1 MKIQAR
7 ILIMLA
13 TVSLLALA
21 VLVGVLLTVVAPAF
35 EQLDQEQATKN
46 INRVKQS
53 LANELAVLDQK
64 VVDWAHWNDTYAF
77 VLDASPDYIAANLQS
92 SSLTNLNVSFM
103 AFFDPGGKP
112 VWAGGYDAA
121 NEEAKDFA
129 ALADPAQT
137 RALTTGRQRSVHG
150 LLVMDGRNY
159 LISAG
164 DILDSDGN
172 GPSHGTLAIGRE
184 IDEALLGDLKSRTE
198 VNFRTEPHELGRSN
212 AAPDGP
218 ILVAETAELLT
229 HRITLR
235 DVNDIPLLDIY
246 IETPRDA
253 GLLGHASIG
262 IAITLM
268 ISTILLI
275 MIALALAINM
285 LIIRP
290 VHQIN
295 LAMGDVANSA
305 DLEKR
310 LGWHRGDEF
319 GTLARQFDH
328 MLEQLAHAR
337 RDLLEL
343 TFKIGRSD
351 LATGMFHNVRNAMS
365 PLANQVHRAVAT
377 LTGAED
383 GHAERAF
390 AELKDESTE
399 PARKTRLIDFLAAA
413 WSQATARQQSIRRE
427 LEAATGQLAAIEQIL
442 NQQEG
447 PNVAAS
453 TESLPLAFL
462 IRESLNFFGTSQLAT
477 ANIEIEP
484 SVEAMPPVAVQ
495 RLPMIHVIY
504 NVIANAVSAIEA
516 RDDGAGRV
524 LMRAGLTPENG
535 MVRLEIVDNGIGAAI
550 HSLTDIFRPGYTT
563 KKDQKGGEGLHWC
576 ANTMAACGGR
586 MWAESAGP
594 GKGMTIFIEI
604 PQATAQQP
612 TPTTPRHAA

>member
-235 DVNDIPLLDIY
+235 DVNDIPPRMLVKAGSTLLV
-246 IETPRDA
+246 PRSPHRQADVSEHLA
-253 GLLGHASIG
+253 ENA
-262 IAITLM
+262 
-268 ISTILLI
+268 
-275 MIALALAINM
+275 MIALAPEGRAMRRVALKAGKRDSVASVAKRYRVSAAQVAQWNDVGAGASFRPGQS
-285 LIIRP
+285 IIVYVAQKAPQGTATRSVARKSAAAKTV
-290 VHQIN
+290 VH
-295 LAMGDVANSA
+295 
-305 DLEKR
+305 K
-310 LGWHRGDEF
+310 
-319 GTLARQFDH
+319 
-328 MLEQLAHAR
+328 
-337 RDLLEL
+337 
-343 TFKIGRSD
+343 
-351 LATGMFHNVRNAMS
+351 
-365 PLANQVHRAVAT
+365 
-377 LTGAED
+377 
-383 GHAERAF
+383 
-390 AELKDESTE
+390 
-399 PARKTRLIDFLAAA
+399 PARK
-413 WSQATARQQSIRRE
+413 
-427 LEAATGQLAAIEQIL
+427 
-442 NQQEG
+442 
-447 PNVAAS
+447 S
-453 TESLPLAFL
+453 T
-462 IRESLNFFGTSQLAT
+462 
-477 ANIEIEP
+477 
-484 SVEAMPPVAVQ
+484 
-495 RLPMIHVIY
+495 
-504 NVIANAVSAIEA
+504 
-516 RDDGAGRV
+516 
-524 LMRAGLTPENG
+524 
-535 MVRLEIVDNGIGAAI
+535 GAAGK
-550 HSLTDIFRPGYTT
+550 TAKRA
-563 KKDQKGGEGLHWC
+563 KK
-576 ANTMAACGGR
+576 R
-586 MWAESAGP
+586 
-594 GKGMTIFIEI
+594 
-604 PQATAQQP
+604 
-612 TPTTPRHAA
+612 